1 MANRFGQYFDDVSQV
16 DGSTGWYGIYNST
29 YKEYIPVYI
38 DQDYDGGG
46 WVCVLAN
53 WRYTS
58 GMNNCSFSQ
67 AINNCNYRTEPS
79 SDDSTN
85 TPALL
90 HNLKNLTLSDVN
102 IWVGLKFW
110 SMFGSRKTDSKIE
123 VAMFSSGT
131 NGTALNA
138 TGSHTERFTF
148 RFDGFTGANYSWLNE
163 SNGSSAVGGTPGLYS
178 YHAAG
183 NHHLTTYD
191 DDNDSNG
198 NNCSTYYNNNPWWY
212 GSCWSGNM
220 FGGGSYN
227 DGPYWTSSNS
237 ENSRQYMALYIK

>member
-29 YKEYIPVYI
+29 YKEYVPVYI

-53 WRYTS
+53 RRYTS

-148 RFDGFTGANYSWLNE
+148 RFDGFTGTNYNWSNHG
-163 SNGSSAVGGTPGLYS
+163 NGSAAVGGTPGLYS
-178 YHAAG
+178 YHTGYPLSA
-183 NHHLTTYD
+183 YD
-191 DDNDSNG
+191 DDNDSHAG
-198 NNCSTYYNNNPWWY
+198 NCSTFYNNNPWWY